1 MPTLA
6 NVSWVAK
13 PTVFPKVDGV
23 SIPFK
28 KEIPVTTFWTTGTT
42 KKTFPVDKNML
53 QERRREMSPNKKD
66 PVLDFFNSNAP
77 EWLRID
83 PEDVDILAQLA
94 KEDYPDL
101 SGQERIQKAVE
112 YLPDL
117 LLSKQQNQ
125 PQQPVPKQQ
134 LPMQWGIRRWTAGI
148 NSLDGTMLEW
158 LEPINKTADKFNP
171 IWQFTQFIDDTVQK
185 IPTISRES
193 MAKALN
199 WTPFEWMEVLP
210 TMVANAPWSLLKTA
224 SATARGITNP
234 FDAIVW
240 LSKLV
245 MTPEWRKAIID
256 RYGSVEWL
264 KQSLTEDPV
273 GMASDALTL
282 LQWWARLS
290 WKWARMAWF
299 ADEASKLS
307 NISKV
312 AWSAADLGLSTAI
325 PKWLQKVTQLWD
337 NLWQKGLLWQ
347 AWQKVV
353 QWLVSWTQPLQTAK
367 DAYWV
372 VQEAKPIEYIASKIL
387 WTTEDQWKLFQ
398 AQEPRLWQLNKSIDY
413 KKLRENSDIAN
424 TEIVNAWYKPTDTAS
439 RAEAHANTMQKIWD
453 NEIKAR
459 IGTEYDIDLN
469 SVADVIDDFV
479 AKQSDAGLV
488 KNKWQLAELTAQA
501 KEFRRMGTVDG
512 AKGEFIKEMINSQ
525 INNRWDSSIGDVY
538 KNGMKDATRQLWKN
552 LDDAFSRI
560 PWEFADAKRRFGAL
574 KATYTDVVKA
584 DLKAQ
589 KAKWLW
595 LTETFS
601 RIEWFGDILWGIWG
615 MIVGKNPIPEVL
627 KGWAKLLAGK
637 VLKKLKDNDFLIQEW
652 FEWLSKTATPQSQV
666 IKAQTNRKA
675 LPMKDWMQFESP
687 KAQIGSSTPRG
698 YDITETG
705 MENVRQPWT
714 PLVKSIA
721 QPVAKKT
728 PLVKATDTQKLSPKV
743 KKPLIKAEV
752 ASKVDDALPVWEK
765 MWNTTQSAKS
775 LDSADL
781 TTSIKKAKAE
791 GKTFDEFVS
800 SQEKEGKIIYHW
812 TNQVFDKFND
822 SVLKAKGGQWY
833 SSELW
838 HWFTDS
844 SDEAV
849 EYAKQ
854 ANKRLMRNQLDF
866 DKKSQDLVDKITLAE
881 RQRKFDLAEE
891 LTEQLEQLE
900 RTAREPWEDIVIKA
914 VSPDNLLKH
923 KVKNNARL
931 MEEQMEVAKKAKAE
945 WYKGVIFEWV
955 SDSPLWAVRESNQ
968 TVIFNPKD
976 IKTTSQLRTERDKLD
991 NAWLPALW
999 KPTSKPL
1006 VKAKVDDWLIAEARK
1021 YKSADEF
1028 RRSEPKLTVS
1038 IDDLKPTD
1046 WHTYESTVWINWWPR
1061 KEYAWKPLLVS
1072 FTKDGKYQIHDWN
1085 HRYFLAKSKGD
1096 KDITVKLMN
1105 YTPFTKEEN
1114 YHIDQLRKIRE
1125 EANRK

>member
-134 LPMQWGIRRWTAGI
+134 LPMQWGIRRWVAW
-148 NSLDGTMLEW
+148 NASLEWTMLEW
-158 LEPINKTADKFNP
+158 LEPVNKSLDNTNLLGK
-171 IWQFTQFIDDTVQK
+171 FTQLVDDNVQK
-185 IPTISRES
+185 IPTIELSDKRSENVNKKVASLSDNEKKQYETLFNEKWFAWKARRYLYGSVDEFIREQQKS
-193 MAKALN
+193 LRDIALWDLWNVPEMAVN
-199 WTPFEWMEVLP
+199 S
-210 TMVANAPWSLLKTA
+210 PWSFIKTA
-224 SATARGITNP
+224 TATARGVTNP
-234 FDAIVW
+234 FDSIIWLWKLAFTKEWHNAIKERYW
-240 LSKLV
+240 S
-245 MTPEWRKAIID
+245 ID
-256 RYGSVEWL
+256 NFMETVT
-264 KQSLTEDPV
+264 KDPV
-273 GMASDALTL
+273 WVASDILTII
-282 LQWWARLS
+282 QWWANIASR
-290 WKWARMAWF
+290 WAKIAWY
-299 ADEASKLS
+299 ADEASRLS
-307 NISKV
+307 NISKT
-312 AWSAADLGLSTAI
+312 AWWAADLGLSTAI

-337 NLWQKGLLWQ
+337 KLWQKGLLWQ

-439 RAEAHANTMQKIWD
+439 RAEAHANTMQNIWD

-705 MENVRQPWT
+705 MENVKQPS

-728 PLVKATDTQKLSPKV
+728 PLVKATDNQKLSPKV
-743 KKPLIKAEV
+743 KKP
-752 ASKVDDALPVWEK
+752 
-765 MWNTTQSAKS
+765 
-775 LDSADL
+775 
-781 TTSIKKAKAE
+781 
-791 GKTFDEFVS
+791 
-800 SQEKEGKIIYHW
+800 
-812 TNQVFDKFND
+812 
-822 SVLKAKGGQWY
+822 
-833 SSELW
+833 
-838 HWFTDS
+838 
-844 SDEAV
+844 
-849 EYAKQ
+849 
-854 ANKRLMRNQLDF
+854 
-866 DKKSQDLVDKITLAE
+866 
-881 RQRKFDLAEE
+881 
-891 LTEQLEQLE
+891 
-900 RTAREPWEDIVIKA
+900 
-914 VSPDNLLKH
+914 
-923 KVKNNARL
+923 
-931 MEEQMEVAKKAKAE
+931 
-945 WYKGVIFEWV
+945 
-955 SDSPLWAVRESNQ
+955 
-968 TVIFNPKD
+968 
-976 IKTTSQLRTERDKLD
+976 
-991 NAWLPALW
+991 
-999 KPTSKPL
+999 
-1006 VKAKVDDWLIAEARK
+1006 
-1021 YKSADEF
+1021 
-1028 RRSEPKLTVS
+1028 
-1038 IDDLKPTD
+1038 
-1046 WHTYESTVWINWWPR
+1046 
-1061 KEYAWKPLLVS
+1061 
-1072 FTKDGKYQIHDWN
+1072 
-1085 HRYFLAKSKGD
+1085 
-1096 KDITVKLMN
+1096 
-1105 YTPFTKEEN
+1105 
-1114 YHIDQLRKIRE
+1114 
-1125 EANRK
+1125 

>member
-245 MTPEWRKAIID
+245 MTPEWRQAIID

-282 LQWWARLS
+282 LQWWAWLA

-299 ADEASKLS
+299 ADEASRLS
-307 NISKV
+307 NISNV

-337 NLWQKGLLWQ
+337 KLWQKGLLWQ

-353 QWLVSWTQPLQTAK
+353 QLLVSWTQPLQTAK

-439 RAEAHANTMQKIWD
+439 RAEAHANTMQNIWD

-728 PLVKATDTQKLSPKV
+728 PLVKATDNQKLSPKV
-743 KKPLIKAEV
+743 KKPLIKAQV
-752 ASKVDDALPVWEK
+752 VSKVDDALP
-765 MWNTTQSAKS
+765 
-775 LDSADL
+775 
-781 TTSIKKAKAE
+781 
-791 GKTFDEFVS
+791 
-800 SQEKEGKIIYHW
+800 
-812 TNQVFDKFND
+812 
-822 SVLKAKGGQWY
+822 
-833 SSELW
+833 
-838 HWFTDS
+838 
-844 SDEAV
+844 
-849 EYAKQ
+849 
-854 ANKRLMRNQLDF
+854 
-866 DKKSQDLVDKITLAE
+866 
-881 RQRKFDLAEE
+881 
-891 LTEQLEQLE
+891 
-900 RTAREPWEDIVIKA
+900 
-914 VSPDNLLKH
+914 
-923 KVKNNARL
+923 
-931 MEEQMEVAKKAKAE
+931 
-945 WYKGVIFEWV
+945 
-955 SDSPLWAVRESNQ
+955 
-968 TVIFNPKD
+968 
-976 IKTTSQLRTERDKLD
+976 
-991 NAWLPALW
+991 
-999 KPTSKPL
+999 
-1006 VKAKVDDWLIAEARK
+1006 
-1021 YKSADEF
+1021 
-1028 RRSEPKLTVS
+1028 
-1038 IDDLKPTD
+1038 
-1046 WHTYESTVWINWWPR
+1046 TYE
-1061 KEYAWKPLLVS
+1061 
-1072 FTKDGKYQIHDWN
+1072 
-1085 HRYFLAKSKGD
+1085 
-1096 KDITVKLMN
+1096 
-1105 YTPFTKEEN
+1105 
-1114 YHIDQLRKIRE
+1114 
-1125 EANRK
+1125 